1 MSFYDNNTRIIDL
14 TPLQNPCPELMSS
27 IHSDASQ
34 KINSNSLSNPS
45 PEPSTS
51 RAILRDFIVDDNEIE
66 EEGVAVK
73 KKVEL
78 ILNHK
83 HDDGQLLYLVK
94 WDDSNFANSW
104 ENAQTINDITM
115 LTTYW
120 EEFEKKKR
128 PPSAQ
133 LKRHHYNSDYEI
145 SDEDS
150 DNYEL
155 VN

>member
-66 EEGVAVK
+66 EEG
-73 KKVEL
+73 
-78 ILNHK
+78 
-83 HDDGQLLYLVK
+83 GQLLYLVK